1 MMHMLCRLSLKTR
14 LNLFIA
20 AILAG
25 IVALG
30 SFLVIHHVRGSVAQE
45 TESAL
50 QLAREA
56 VEVTSLHAPL
66 PQPEVNEWAKMLERL
81 NRLRHVRLH
90 ITRGPG
96 ETRWEPSPG
105 PVQGVPA
112 WFVQLV
118 KPPSMRDEQR
128 IPVHPDGEL
137 WVILVADPGDEI
149 AEAWQ
154 ETRVFLGLIALLA
167 LGFFAAVAVVLGRAF
182 RPVDTILK
190 GLLAL
195 ERGDYHWR
203 LPNFPQLEFDRIAT
217 AFNHCAAVLEQ
228 TRADNRHLTCQLLK
242 VEEEERRLLARE
254 LHDELGQVLSAIK
267 VMALSVQKYSHS
279 EPVIRA
285 AQIITEQ
292 VDHLFKLTRSMIQKL
307 RPLLL
312 DDLGLAAAIDAL
324 VSSWREKQ
332 ADTRIHLRCDEAIDR
347 FPRDGQI
354 HVYRIV
360 QECLTN
366 AFKHAHA
373 QEIQL
378 SFGLEVSD
386 VPSRRW
392 LRIQVSDDG
401 CGAALDQVQGCG
413 LRGIRERVE
422 SLDGRFEIATKPGCG
437 FTVLVWLPLEEE
449 QDANAHS
456 RHARR

>member
-1 MMHMLCRLSLKTR
+1 MLRRFTLKTR
-14 LNLFIA
+14 LNLLIA

-30 SFLVIHHVRGSVAQE
+30 GFLVIHHVRGSVAEE

-56 VEVTSLHAPL
+56 VEVTRLQAPL
-66 PQPEVNEWAKMLERL
+66 PESRVNEWVEMLERS
-81 NRLRHVRLH
+81 NRLRHVRLL
-90 ITRGPG
+90 ISQEPG
-96 ETRWEPSPG
+96 EVRREPG
-105 PVQGVPA
+105 PESVQGVPA

-118 KPPSMRDEQR
+118 KPSSMRDEQL
-128 IPVHPDGEL
+128 IPIHPDGGL
-137 WVILVADPGDEI
+137 QVILVADPGAEI

-154 ETRVFLGLIALLA
+154 ETKVFLGLIALLA
-167 LGFFAAVAVVLGRAF
+167 AGFFIAVAIVLGQAF
-182 RPVDTILK
+182 LPVDTILQ

-203 LPNFPQLEFDRIAT
+203 LPNFPQPEFDRIAA
-217 AFNHCAAVLEQ
+217 AFNHLACVLEQ
-228 TRADNRHLTCQLLK
+228 TRADNRSLTCQLLK

-254 LHDELGQVLSAIK
+254 LHDELGQVLGAIK
-267 VMALSVQKYSHS
+267 VMALSVQKLSPS

-292 VDHLFKLTRSMIQKL
+292 VDHLFKITRSMIQKL
-307 RPLLL
+307 RPLML
-312 DDLGLAAAIDAL
+312 DDLGLAAAIDTL

-332 ADTRIHLRCDEAIDR
+332 ADTRLQLSCDETIDE

-366 AFKHAHA
+366 AFKHAQA
-373 QEIQL
+373 QEIRL
-378 SFGLEVSD
+378 SLGLEISD

-401 CGAALDQVQGCG
+401 RGAALERVHGCG

-422 SLDGRFEIATKPGCG
+422 SLDGRFEIATELGSG
-437 FTVLVWLPLEEE
+437 FTVSVWLPFEEE